1 MSCVLAVAEAADQ
14 TTVQVFRVQIPALT
28 RFLLAG
34 AFVALL
40 VLVARE
46 APALR

>member
-1 MSCVLAVAEAADQ
+1 MSCVLAVAEAADRAE
-14 TTVQVFRVQIPALT
+14 VQVFRVQIPALT
-28 RFLLAG
+28 FSLLVV